1 MSNSQ
6 LIIMAI
12 TIVIIDPLLPEWA
25 TIKFKPCANPALI
38 DLNGDDNDDEE
49 EEKCLFVLLQ

>member
-12 TIVIIDPLLPEWA
+12 TIVIIHPLLPEWA
-25 TIKFKPCANPALI
+25 PIKFKPRMNPALI
-38 DLNGDDNDDEE
+38 DLNGDNNDDEE
-49 EEKCLFVLLQ
+49 EEK